1 MYQEKMAELN
11 EEAIMIANGTHPELI
26 TLMAEIEEKKG
37 RRISTA
43 EAWRK
48 CQHTNFRRQFEGFE
62 YQANVHFIV
71 SFYSIL
77 WEETFLQ
84 VVDIVKEIGD
94 TKGITHHYTREALA
108 FGR

>member
-48 CQHTNFRRQFEGFE
+48 YQHTNFRRQFEGFE

-71 SFYSIL
+71 SL
-77 WEETFLQ
+77 
-84 VVDIVKEIGD
+84 
-94 TKGITHHYTREALA
+94 
-108 FGR
+108 